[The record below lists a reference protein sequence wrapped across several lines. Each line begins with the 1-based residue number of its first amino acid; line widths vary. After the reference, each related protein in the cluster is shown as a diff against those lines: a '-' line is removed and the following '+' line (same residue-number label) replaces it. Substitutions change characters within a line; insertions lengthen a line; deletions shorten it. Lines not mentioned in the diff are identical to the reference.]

1 MATRERL
8 LPWVS
13 ILIGPAALLGP
24 MLLRGQVL
32 FWGTPL
38 LQFVPWRDFAVE
50 SIRQGH
56 LPLWNPLLGM
66 GAPLV
71 ANYQTALFYPPNWVL
86 VVLGSA
92 IGHGWLVLFH
102 WIWAGAGMVV
112 LARRLGLGPPAQS
125 VAAVAWSLSS
135 ALVARAGFL
144 SINAAAAWIP
154 WIVAACDR
162 AGAEANIRLRFRSLV
177 LLTLCLTM
185 QWLAGHAQIAWYTMV
200 LVACWSGWRGARG
213 AGWAGLWKAWGRMAL
228 AAGMAF
234 ALAAIQLL
242 PTAEYLLVSARGSG
256 LDEAYA
262 LSYSF
267 WPWRILGLL
276 LPGLFGSP
284 VQGDYWG
291 YSNYWEDALYVGVI
305 PLALSLAA
313 IVRGLR
319 AHPGWSTEA
328 RFLVAVALVSLL
340 LALGRN
346 TPVFVFLFRHV
357 PTFDLFQAP
366 TRWNLLFVF
375 SLSLLA
381 GLGAE
386 QWEALRGRALY
397 WARLGTAGAAALGLS
412 AWQLGPRLLSVE
424 PSFIRAFAAAGPWL
438 FLAGGLALMRRA
450 RPGLLWM
457 SAVSVCIVSDLVSAN
472 WGLSPAT
479 SSSLYQGR
487 SALVRLAAGGHR
499 LHLPAAVNRQLIFDR
514 FFRFDSFEST
524 GDWRLVREYGL
535 PNTTVLDGLPSADN
549 FDPLLPARYV
559 AWMDRLEAT
568 PEPER
573 SRLLAVMDV
582 GWLGMLEGERVRYA
596 PVEGPARVRL
606 FSRATAA
613 ADGEAALRMLFS
625 PGFDPLSA
633 LVVEGKADEI
643 GQLVGGPGEVLEVHN
658 IGPNRVRAR
667 VRAPE
672 GTWLLLADTWYPG
685 WHARVDGEKVRIYRA
700 DYLFRALWIS
710 PGEHEVLFEY
720 GPWSFRLGAVVSGL
734 TWMALLGTV
743 RRWRRD

>member
-1 MATRERL
+1 MRERW

-13 ILIGPAALLGP
+13 ILIGPAVLLGP
-24 MLLRGQVL
+24 MLMRGDVL

-71 ANYQTALFYPPNWVL
+71 ANHQTALFYPPNWVL
-86 VVLGSA
+86 VVLGA
-92 IGHGWLVLFH
+92 AVGHGWLVAFH

-112 LARRLGLGPPAQS
+112 LARRLGLGPLAQS

-144 SINAAAAWIP
+144 SINAAAAWMP

-162 AGAEANIRLRFRSLV
+162 VAAEANIRLRIRWLV
-177 LLTLCLTM
+177 LLALCLAM
-185 QWLAGHAQIAWYTMV
+185 QWLAGHAQTAWYTMV
-200 LVACWSGWRGARG
+200 LVACWSGWRGARQG
-213 AGWAGLWKAWGRMAL
+213 GWTGLWKAWGRVAL
-228 AAGMAF
+228 AAGMAA

-242 PTAEYLLVSARGSG
+242 PSAEYLLVSARASG

-262 LSYSF
+262 LTYSL

-284 VQGDYWG
+284 VRGDYWG
-291 YSNYWEDALYVGVI
+291 YGNYWEDALYVGVI

-313 IVRGLR
+313 AARGVRGL
-319 AHPGWSTEA
+319 PGWRAEA
-328 RFLVAVALVSLL
+328 RLLVAVALVSLL
-340 LALGRN
+340 LALGKN

-375 SLSLLA
+375 SLALLA

-386 QWEALRGRALY
+386 QWGVLGGRGVY
-397 WARLGTAGAAALGLS
+397 WARLGTAGAAAFGLS
-412 AWQLGPRLLSVE
+412 ALLVGPRLPTVE
-424 PSFIRAFAAAGPWL
+424 PSFIRAFAAAGAWL
-438 FLAGGLALMRRA
+438 FLAGGLALLRPA

-457 SAVSVCIVSDLVSAN
+457 SAVSVCIVSDLVWAN
-472 WGLSPAT
+472 WGLNPAT
-479 SSSLYQGR
+479 SSSLYRGR
-487 SALVRLAAGGHR
+487 SALALLAADGQR
-499 LHLPAAVNRQLIFDR
+499 LHMSAAINRHLVFDR
-514 FFRFDSFEST
+514 FFRFDTFESA
-524 GDWRLVREYGL
+524 GDWRLVREFGL
-535 PNTTVLDGLPSADN
+535 PNTTMLDGLPSADN

-573 SRLLAVMDV
+573 SRLLAVMGV
-582 GWLGMLEGERVRYA
+582 GWFGMLEGERVRYA
-596 PVEGPARVRL
+596 PVQGSARVRL
-606 FSRATAA
+606 FGRATAA
-613 ADGEAALRMLFS
+613 ADGEAALQMLFS

-633 LVVEGKADEI
+633 LVVEGEAAEI
-643 GQLVGGPGEVLEVHN
+643 GQLVGGTGEVLEVDD
-658 IGPNRVRAR
+658 IDPNRVRAR
-667 VRAPE
+667 VRAPD
-672 GTWLLLADTWYPG
+672 GAWLLLADSWYPG
-685 WHARVDGEKVRIYRA
+685 WRARVDGEAVRIYRA
-700 DYLFRALWIS
+700 DYLFRAIWVS
-710 PGEHEVLFEY
+710 PGEHEVLFEFR
-720 GPWSFRLGAVVSGL
+720 PWSFRLGAVVSGL
-734 TWMALLGTV
+734 SWMALLGTV